1 MFLLSNFPTSR
12 EFYSKPTGIKQ
23 FCITSSSKMGY
34 NWTDLTLKEKQ
45 MKQAAVQSP
54 IQFTEPS
61 LFWEGFG
68 KTISRVSGWKID
80 FTLPDDP
87 KMLIIFYPHT
97 SNSDAIHAVLAA
109 FALGLRPN
117 WLIKNEIARPPFRK
131 FFQKLGAIPI
141 ERNKNE
147 NKVEQIAD
155 AIRQADRVI
164 LGLSPEGT
172 RSRTEYWR
180 SGFYHIARLANIPI
194 HFGFIDYPSKTVG
207 AAPGFIPSGDQQADM
222 EKIRA
227 FYADKRGKY
236 PERVGPIRF
245 RS

>member
-1 MFLLSNFPTSR
+1 
-12 EFYSKPTGIKQ
+12 
-23 FCITSSSKMGY
+23 
-34 NWTDLTLKEKQ
+34 
-45 MKQAAVQSP
+45 MKKAATQSP
-54 IQFTEPS
+54 IQFVEPS
-61 LFWEGFG
+61 RFWEQLG
-68 KTISRVSGWKID
+68 KAITRLSGWKIAY
-80 FTLPDDP
+80 TAPDDP
-87 KMLIIFYPHT
+87 KMIVIFYPHT

-109 FALGLRPN
+109 SAIGLKPN

-131 FFQKLGAIPI
+131 FFRKLGAVPI

-147 NKVEQIAD
+147 NKVEQIAA

-172 RSRTEYWR
+172 RSRTDYWR
-180 SGFYHIARLANIPI
+180 SGFYHIARQANIPI

-207 AAPGFIPSGDQQADM
+207 VAPGFTPSGDKEADM
-222 EKIRA
+222 EKIRR

-236 PERVGPIRF
+236 PKRVGPIRF

>member
-1 MFLLSNFPTSR
+1 
-12 EFYSKPTGIKQ
+12 
-23 FCITSSSKMGY
+23 
-34 NWTDLTLKEKQ
+34 

-54 IQFTEPS
+54 IEFSEPGR
-61 LFWEGFG
+61 FWEGFG
-68 KTISRVSGWKID
+68 KSIYRLSGWKID
-80 FTLPDDP
+80 YTLPDDK

-117 WLIKNEIARPPFRK
+117 WLIKNDWYRPPFRK
-131 FFQKLGAIPI
+131 LVRNLGAIPI

-147 NKVEQIAD
+147 NKVEQIAE
-155 AIRQADRVI
+155 AIRQADRII

-172 RSRTEYWR
+172 RSKTDFWR

-207 AAPGFIPSGDQQADM
+207 AAPGFIPSGDIEADL
-222 EKIRA
+222 EKIRT
-227 FYADKRGKY
+227 FYADKRGKH